1 MIDLST
7 KNWFLSF
14 VGSFLTLIR
23 EEIMKNVI
31 SAAALA
37 LAFCATAGSAQQ
49 LRMEVS
55 APGSTAFVVGTHLA
69 SVLNERHGYQLEVA
83 TGFPGVRSIT
93 NTASG
98 DSDLS
103 LYAPALAFFLNNQKA
118 MFKDLANAK
127 ELAAE
132 LRVLFTY
139 EGDLFTFGTYDASI
153 QSLADLEDK
162 RVFLGPQG
170 AALVNINSNLI
181 QAATGLVAGEDYEL
195 VHVDWSGAPALLQ
208 DGTVDVLFQLCAIG
222 CATWAELSTARP
234 LHLVGYTAEQ
244 AAMEGFQEQLKFP
257 GRQLREVAPADFG
270 PGVSNEGPITMIG
283 EFTGLVT
290 NAKVSDEVA
299 YNLTK
304 AFWETREDL
313 ARVAPFVA
321 QFDIQDAT
329 FGMINTIHPGAAKY
343 LSEQGVPMPAG
354 Q

>member
-1 MIDLST
+1 
-7 KNWFLSF
+7 
-14 VGSFLTLIR
+14 
-23 EEIMKNVI
+23 MKHVI
-31 SAAALA
+31 GAAALA
-37 LAFCATAGSAQQ
+37 MALCTSAGHAEQ

-69 SVLNERHGYQLEVA
+69 SVLNDRHGYQLEVA

-93 NTASG
+93 NTAAG
-98 DSDLS
+98 ESDIS

-118 MFKDLANAK
+118 MFTDLANAK

-153 QSLADLEDK
+153 KSLADLEDK

-222 CATWAELSTARP
+222 CATWAELSTGRP

-244 AAMEGFQEQLKFP
+244 AAMEGFQDQLKFP

-270 PGVSNEGPITMIG
+270 PGIANEGPITMIG

-290 NAKVSDEVA
+290 NAKMSDDVA
-299 YNLTK
+299 YNITK